1 MGKKGGIM
9 SIRSKSGKR
18 RCWIH
23 TAVFLF
29 KGVYMRRKIVTIILV
44 IALSGLMVF
53 FASCASK
60 EKAAGKADD
69 LPEWYLNSPVAEDA
83 IYGVGSAKMSS
94 LDMSRTMA
102 VSRARDDVA
111 RQMEVLVKSAILDY
125 AQEAGASDNAQVIK
139 FAETISV
146 QITKTTLR
154 GCRTEKVEQGKDETL
169 YALVVCSL
177 SLLKEEAAEEFK
189 RSEEAAYSEF
199 KAREAERWLEKQLY
213 GNPGK

>member
-1 MGKKGGIM
+1 MLNVAPA
-9 SIRSKSGKR
+9 S
-18 RCWIH
+18 
-23 TAVFLF
+23 FLS
-29 KGVYMRRKIVTIILV
+29 KGVHMRRKIVTVVIV
-44 IALSGLMVF
+44 IALSGLLIF
-53 FASCASK
+53 FSSCASK
-60 EKAAGKADD
+60 EKAAGKGEG
-69 LPEWYLNSPVAEDA
+69 LPEWYLSPPIAEDA

-102 VSRARDDVA
+102 ISRARDDVA
-111 RQMEVLVKSAILDY
+111 RQLEVLVKSAILDY

-154 GCRTEKVEQGKDETL
+154 GCRTEKVEQGRDETL
-169 YALVVCSL
+169 YALVLCSL
-177 SLLKEEAAEEFK
+177 NLLQEEAAEEFK

-213 GNPGK
+213 GNPGKEGACKDCP